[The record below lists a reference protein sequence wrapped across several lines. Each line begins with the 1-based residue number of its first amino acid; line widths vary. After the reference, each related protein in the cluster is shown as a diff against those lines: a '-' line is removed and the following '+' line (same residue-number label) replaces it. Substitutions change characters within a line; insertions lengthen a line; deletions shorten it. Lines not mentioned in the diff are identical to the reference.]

1 MVSVNST
8 IDCPYCDGLH
18 TQLAEYAGSGGDESA
33 PKKLLKEWD
42 VLFSDDE
49 PNA

>member
-18 TQLAEYAGSGGDESA
+18 TELAALSGHGEA
-33 PKKLLKEWD
+33 L
-42 VLFSDDE
+42 
-49 PNA
+49 NY